1 MRMPSFAVLSAAVF
15 MLAIAGRTQAAETAN
30 PAAVPVPQ
38 RGMEARHAQ
47 KVAAVKKE
55 KFDLILIGDSIT
67 HTMGDY
73 GGEYE
78 PLKKVWGQFFAPRHA
93 LNLGYSG
100 ARTENILWNLQN
112 GELDGQSPKVVT
124 LMIGTNN
131 ADEKNYPTHH
141 NAGQIAGG
149 IEAIVKL
156 LRQKLPDTKIILL
169 RCFPYGEKPADPA
182 NTRNAVLDRASE
194 LARQRVVDDRHVFYC
209 DVNRVFLKPD
219 GTVDKAL
226 MPDFLHPH
234 GEGGR
239 RWVAAMEPLLCKLMG
254 DENRAL
260 PGEGPFNTCWPG
272 FGGYRDARLAKFA
285 KGKAGDR
292 GAVVFLGDS
301 ITEGWNLAQAF
312 PELKTA
318 NRGISGDTSRGML
331 CRLQDNVLDLAPRA
345 VILLCGTNDLSQVP
359 PATADQVAANVRL
372 MLEAV
377 RAAAPG
383 TPVLVCEIFPSSK
396 RDAAAVLAANTA
408 VDTVV
413 TNFPDARRI
422 RTYKLFLKP
431 DGTQNLALFTDGT
444 HLKPDGYA
452 AWKAA
457 LMPELEKL
465 APAADANTAVVP
477 VPKLEN
483 DCYDWYARHADE
495 LKTGPAVNPEVVL
508 IGDSITH
515 FWGGEPKS
523 VNPRGPKA
531 WASVFGGRRVLN
543 LGFGWDRTQNV
554 LWRLDH
560 GEFDGLH
567 PRVVILNIGTNNTS
581 GTSNARQNTPAE
593 TAEGVRAVCDRVRA
607 KAPNAKIILM
617 AVFPR
622 EEKPD
627 HPRRAQIAEI
637 NRRLAELGKTPG
649 ITFLDI
655 GPKMLSPD
663 GTISREIMSDFCH
676 PTEKGYQIWADALK
690 PLLQNMLK

>member
-1 MRMPSFAVLSAAVF
+1 MRMHRAAILFAAAVLSAAG
-15 MLAIAGRTQAAETAN
+15 LRAAETN

-38 RGMEARHAQ
+38 PGMEARHAQ
-47 KVAAVKKE
+47 KVAAVKAE

-78 PLKKVWGQFFAPRHA
+78 PLKKVWAQYFAPRHA

-112 GELDGQSPKVVT
+112 GELEGQSPKVVT

-141 NAGQIAGG
+141 TAEQIAGG

-182 NTRNAVLDRASE
+182 NTRNAILDRASE
-194 LARQRVVDDRHVFYC
+194 LARKSVADEKRVFYC

-239 RWVAAMEPLLCKLMG
+239 RWAAAMEPLLCKLMG

-260 PGEGPFNTCWPG
+260 PGEGPFNTRWPG
-272 FGGYRDARLAKFA
+272 FTRCRDARLAQFTKA
-285 KGKAGDR
+285 KAGDH

-301 ITEGWNLAQAF
+301 ITESWNLGKSF
-312 PELKTA
+312 PGLKAA

-331 CRLQDNVLDLAPRA
+331 CRFQDNVLDLAPKA
-345 VILLCGTNDLSQVP
+345 VVLLCGINDLNQKP
-359 PATADQVAANVRL
+359 PGTPDQVAANVRL
-372 MLEAV
+372 MLESLKT
-377 RAAAPG
+377 AAPG
-383 TPVLVCEIFPSSK
+383 TPVFVCEILPSNS
-396 RDAAAVLAANTA
+396 RPLEAIRAANAAV
-408 VDTVV
+408 DKVV
-413 TNFPDARRI
+413 AGFPDARRI
-422 RTYKLFLKP
+422 RTHALFLKP

-444 HLKPDGYA
+444 HLKPEGYA
-452 AWKAA
+452 VWKSA
-457 LMPELEKL
+457 LAPEFEKL
-465 APAADANTAVVP
+465 GLADANTAVVP

-483 DCYDWYARHADE
+483 DSYDWYARHADV
-495 LKTGPAVNPEVVL
+495 LKAGKTANPEIVL

-515 FWGGEPKS
+515 FWGGEPKAS
-523 VNPRGPKA
+523 IVRGAKA

-567 PRVVILNIGTNNTS
+567 PRIVIVNIGTNNTS
-581 GTSNARQNTPAE
+581 GTKNARQNTPEE
-593 TAEGVRAVCDRVRA
+593 TAEGVHAVCDRIRA
-607 KAPNAKIILM
+607 KVPGVKIILM

-627 HPRRAQIAEI
+627 HPRRALIAEI

-655 GPKMLSPD
+655 GSKLARTD
-663 GTISREIMSDFCH
+663 GTVSREIMSDFCH
-676 PTEKGYQIWADALK
+676 PSEKGYQIWADALK
-690 PLLQNMLK
+690 PVLQELLK